1 MLVILMNIFSP
12 FFVYTLKGKKEALER
27 GLARQEK
34 VKRKLKEKQ

>member
-12 FFVYTLKGKKEALER
+12 FFVYILKGKKEALEG

-34 VKRKLKEKQ
+34 VKRKLKEK